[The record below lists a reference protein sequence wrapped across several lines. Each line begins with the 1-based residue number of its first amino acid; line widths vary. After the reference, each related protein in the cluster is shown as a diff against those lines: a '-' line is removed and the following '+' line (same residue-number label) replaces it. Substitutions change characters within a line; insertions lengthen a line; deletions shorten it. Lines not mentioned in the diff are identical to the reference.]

1 MSQHLPLVAAQPGI
15 WMAEKLSELPSA
27 WSVAHYV
34 ELTGEVD
41 SPLLARA
48 VVAGLAQADTLRMR
62 FTEDNGEVWQ
72 WVDDALTFELPE
84 IIDLRTNIDPHGTA
98 QALMQAD
105 LQQDLRVDSGK
116 PLVFHQLIQ
125 VADNRWYWYQR
136 YHHLLVDG
144 FSFPAITRQIANIY
158 CTWLRG
164 EPTPASPFTPFAD
177 VVEEYQQYR
186 ESEAWQRDAAFWA
199 EQRRQLP
206 PPASLSPAPL
216 PGRSASADILR
227 LKLEFTDG
235 EFRQLATQLSGVQR
249 TDLAL
254 ALAAL
259 WLGRL
264 CNRMDYAAGFI
275 FMRRLGSAALTATGP
290 VLNVLPLGIHIAA
303 QETLPELATRLA
315 AQLKKMRRHQR
326 YDAEQIVRDSGRA
339 AGDEPLFGPVL
350 NIKVF
355 DYQLDIPGVQ
365 AQTHTLATG
374 PVNDLELA
382 LFPDEHGDLSIE
394 ILANKQRYDE
404 PTLIQHAERL
414 KMLIAQF
421 AADPALLCGDVDIML
436 PGEYAQLAQLNATQ
450 VEIPETTLSAL
461 VAEQAAKTP
470 DAPALAD
477 ARYDDNIGV
486 IILTGAGDKAFCS
499 GGDQKVRGDY
509 GGYKDDSGVHH
520 LNVLDFQRQ
529 IRTCPKPVVA
539 MVAGY
544 SIGGGHVLH
553 MMCDLTIAADNAI
566 FGQTGPKVG
575 SFDGGWGAS
584 YMARIVGQKKARE
597 IWFLC
602 RQYDAKQ
609 ALDMGL
615 VNTVVPLADLEK
627 ETVRWCREMLQ
638 NSPMALRCL
647 KAALNADCDGQAGLQ
662 ELAGNATMLFYM
674 TEEGQE
680 GRNAFNQKR
689 QPDFS
694 KFKRNP

>member
-1 MSQHLPLVAAQPGI
+1 M
-15 WMAEKLSELPSA
+15 
-27 WSVAHYV
+27 AHYV

-41 SPLLARA
+41 APLLARA

-72 WVDDALTFELPE
+72 WVDDAQTFELPE

-98 QALMQAD
+98 RALMQAD

-158 CTWLRG
+158 CALLRG

-227 LKLEFTDG
+227 LKLEFTNG

-303 QETLPELATRLA
+303 QETLPQLATRLA
-315 AQLKKMRRHQR
+315 AQLKKCVAINVTMPNKLSVTAGERQERNR
-326 YDAEQIVRDSGRA
+326 CSVR
-339 AGDEPLFGPVL
+339 
-350 NIKVF
+350 
-355 DYQLDIPGVQ
+355 
-365 AQTHTLATG
+365 
-374 PVNDLELA
+374 
-382 LFPDEHGDLSIE
+382 
-394 ILANKQRYDE
+394 
-404 PTLIQHAERL
+404 
-414 KMLIAQF
+414 
-421 AADPALLCGDVDIML
+421 
-436 PGEYAQLAQLNATQ
+436 
-450 VEIPETTLSAL
+450 
-461 VAEQAAKTP
+461 
-470 DAPALAD
+470 
-477 ARYDDNIGV
+477 
-486 IILTGAGDKAFCS
+486 
-499 GGDQKVRGDY
+499 
-509 GGYKDDSGVHH
+509 
-520 LNVLDFQRQ
+520 
-529 IRTCPKPVVA
+529 
-539 MVAGY
+539 Y
-544 SIGGGHVLH
+544 SISRYLI
-553 MMCDLTIAADNAI
+553 TN
-566 FGQTGPKVG
+566 
-575 SFDGGWGAS
+575 
-584 YMARIVGQKKARE
+584 
-597 IWFLC
+597 
-602 RQYDAKQ
+602 
-609 ALDMGL
+609 
-615 VNTVVPLADLEK
+615 
-627 ETVRWCREMLQ
+627 
-638 NSPMALRCL
+638 
-647 KAALNADCDGQAGLQ
+647 
-662 ELAGNATMLFYM
+662 
-674 TEEGQE
+674 
-680 GRNAFNQKR
+680 
-689 QPDFS
+689 
-694 KFKRNP
+694 

>member
-355 DYQLDIPGVQ
+355 DYQLDIPDVQ

-382 LFPDEHGDLSIE
+382 LFPDVHGDLSIE

-461 VAEQAAKTP
+461 VAEQAAKHRMLRRWQMRVTCS
-470 DAPALAD
+470 A
-477 ARYDDNIGV
+477 IG
-486 IILTGAGDKAFCS
+486 KC
-499 GGDQKVRGDY
+499 
-509 GGYKDDSGVHH
+509 
-520 LNVLDFQRQ
+520 
-529 IRTCPKPVVA
+529 
-539 MVAGY
+539 
-544 SIGGGHVLH
+544 
-553 MMCDLTIAADNAI
+553 
-566 FGQTGPKVG
+566 
-575 SFDGGWGAS
+575 AS
-584 YMARIVGQKKARE
+584 RWWRWRICCV
-597 IWFLC
+597 
-602 RQYDAKQ
+602 
-609 ALDMGL
+609 
-615 VNTVVPLADLEK
+615 
-627 ETVRWCREMLQ
+627 
-638 NSPMALRCL
+638 S
-647 KAALNADCDGQAGLQ
+647 AALNRGQRGGGTTALGLLTGTPCD
-662 ELAGNATMLFYM
+662 
-674 TEEGQE
+674 
-680 GRNAFNQKR
+680 
-689 QPDFS
+689 S
-694 KFKRNP
+694 

>member
-1 MSQHLPLVAAQPGI
+1 M
-15 WMAEKLSELPSA
+15 
-27 WSVAHYV
+27 
-34 ELTGEVD
+34 
-41 SPLLARA
+41 
-48 VVAGLAQADTLRMR
+48 
-62 FTEDNGEVWQ
+62 
-72 WVDDALTFELPE
+72 
-84 IIDLRTNIDPHGTA
+84 
-98 QALMQAD
+98 
-105 LQQDLRVDSGK
+105 
-116 PLVFHQLIQ
+116 IQ

-158 CTWLRG
+158 CAWLRG

-303 QETLPELATRLA
+303 QETLPQLATRLA

-436 PGEYAQLAQLNATQ
+436 PGEYVQLAQINATQ

-477 ARYDDNIGV
+477 ARYLFSYREMREQVVTAKAGWCAVMRLVKDNGV
-486 IILTGAGDKAFCS
+486 ERRLHRRELAYLSADELRSMSDKALGALRLKLGKDLNLTDAQKQQIREIMKGQRDQMKRPPLEERRAMHDIIASDTFDKAKAEAQIAKMEEQRKANMLAHMETQNKIYNILT
-499 GGDQKVRGDY
+499 
-509 GGYKDDSGVHH
+509 
-520 LNVLDFQRQ
+520 
-529 IRTCPKPVVA
+529 PE
-539 MVAGY
+539 
-544 SIGGGHVLH
+544 
-553 MMCDLTIAADNAI
+553 
-566 FGQTGPKVG
+566 
-575 SFDGGWGAS
+575 
-584 YMARIVGQKKARE
+584 QKKQFNANFEKRLTE
-597 IWFLC
+597 
-602 RQYDAKQ
+602 RPAAKGK
-609 ALDMGL
+609 M
-615 VNTVVPLADLEK
+615 P
-627 ETVRWCREMLQ
+627 
-638 NSPMALRCL
+638 
-647 KAALNADCDGQAGLQ
+647 
-662 ELAGNATMLFYM
+662 ATA
-674 TEEGQE
+674 E
-680 GRNAFNQKR
+680 
-689 QPDFS
+689 
-694 KFKRNP
+694 

>member
-1 MSQHLPLVAAQPGI
+1 MSQHLPLVAAQPASG
-15 WMAEKLSELPSA
+15 WQKTVGFTLRTG
-27 WSVAHYV
+27 VAHYV

-41 SPLLARA
+41 APLLARGGCRTSA
-48 VVAGLAQADTLRMR
+48 SRYVADA

-72 WVDDALTFELPE
+72 WVDDAQTFELPE

-98 QALMQAD
+98 RALMQAD

-144 FSFPAITRQIANIY
+144 FSFRPLRQIANIY
-158 CTWLRG
+158 CALLRG

-177 VVEEYQQYR
+177 VVEGISSTAKVKR
-186 ESEAWQRDAAFWA
+186 QRDAAFWA

-227 LKLEFTDG
+227 LKLEFTNG

-339 AGDEPLFGPVL
+339 AGEEPLFGPVL

-355 DYQLDIPGVQ
+355 DYQLDIHGVQ
-365 AQTHTLATG
+365 AQTHTG
-374 PVNDLELA
+374 N
-382 LFPDEHGDLSIE
+382 
-394 ILANKQRYDE
+394 R
-404 PTLIQHAERL
+404 
-414 KMLIAQF
+414 
-421 AADPALLCGDVDIML
+421 
-436 PGEYAQLAQLNATQ
+436 
-450 VEIPETTLSAL
+450 
-461 VAEQAAKTP
+461 
-470 DAPALAD
+470 
-477 ARYDDNIGV
+477 
-486 IILTGAGDKAFCS
+486 S
-499 GGDQKVRGDY
+499 G
-509 GGYKDDSGVHH
+509 
-520 LNVLDFQRQ
+520 
-529 IRTCPKPVVA
+529 
-539 MVAGY
+539 
-544 SIGGGHVLH
+544 
-553 MMCDLTIAADNAI
+553 
-566 FGQTGPKVG
+566 
-575 SFDGGWGAS
+575 
-584 YMARIVGQKKARE
+584 
-597 IWFLC
+597 
-602 RQYDAKQ
+602 
-609 ALDMGL
+609 
-615 VNTVVPLADLEK
+615 
-627 ETVRWCREMLQ
+627 
-638 NSPMALRCL
+638 
-647 KAALNADCDGQAGLQ
+647 
-662 ELAGNATMLFYM
+662 
-674 TEEGQE
+674 
-680 GRNAFNQKR
+680 
-689 QPDFS
+689 
-694 KFKRNP
+694 